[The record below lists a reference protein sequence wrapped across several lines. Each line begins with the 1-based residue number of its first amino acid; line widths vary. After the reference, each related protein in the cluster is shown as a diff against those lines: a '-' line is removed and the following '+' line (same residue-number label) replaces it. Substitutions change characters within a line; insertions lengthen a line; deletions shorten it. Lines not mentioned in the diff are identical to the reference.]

1 MAETT
6 SKLQAQ
12 IKALTNGKVDIM
24 LNADQFKNTTQIL
37 REMSVVWKDMTD
49 IQRAA
54 ALELLGGKRQANIL
68 SSLITNFNTV
78 EDVINT
84 SLNSEGSALA
94 ENEKYLDS
102 IQGKTDQLK
111 NSMQTLWNNALGSDF
126 LKILLDIANGFVKAA
141 DSAGLF
147 NTAIAAFLGYKTFRA
162 KNNSIFDIFKIFEYS
177 KDSGFGLN
185 KNSAIGA
192 IINGSL
198 TNGFSGAAAAA
209 KSFGV
214 GAKLAAVGTNL
225 LNAALTM
232 GISLLAGFV
241 LEKVISGIE
250 KLVTA
255 QKRAK
260 EAAEEALNSYRDT
273 QNTLKEQKSTIDE
286 LSSSYERLSKGVNLN
301 TNENINLTTGSYQ
314 EYLDT
319 CNKIADMYPNLVT
332 GFDAQGNAILS
343 LKGNVDELVQ
353 SYKEAAQASRQK
365 LIADGSDI
373 FSTFKTN
380 YDTETFWGIHKT
392 GIKQQKE
399 LAEDLLEKINSGT
412 DEEIAQYISGI
423 LNLKMSDQEGSISHS
438 DLKDLMESAGI
449 EKFYSGFGI
458 YDTSDVDVN
467 KLKEQTQKIVSFIK
481 SSSNQIKT
489 ETNKVASLMNA
500 YLGEDFDYASL
511 TDRNRS
517 FIDQIVSNLDAEFI
531 DGFDSADALYNW
543 IKTNVVSAFKDKSVV
558 DAINDLSN
566 LQLDFAKGDIN
577 YANYQEQLD
586 KIIGNLQTKL
596 DDDALAQVKLSFG
609 VDEESLE
616 IDKNHIVDILDPAI
630 EDVEDK
636 ISKLSV
642 KDLQIAGELEV
653 PEGVTYSWDELS
665 QKIQEAKVA
674 AMGDFNVSDYSDSI
688 LSITENIG
696 TFQDALDKLNSGEFT
711 MKDYLDLI
719 GDFPDLAKGV
729 DISSKS
735 FKGLTTNL
743 VRAIKSSPKSL
754 IKDLRELRAQ
764 LLETGKST
772 TEIDQLIASIESMP
786 EDALDSMI
794 GKYSTLAD
802 EIISAKEAQNEL
814 KAAMEE
820 NPNEGYETRGEALDY
835 MKKALE
841 RGEIGSESNVWNVAE
856 KWGFTYDSA
865 KLINEN
871 ADALA
876 NFIAVREPWYKQDD
890 DGNYTF
896 EGMENFIKTVQ
907 KAVEEIP
914 ELQELMTWN
923 YDESTGVFNFDFKN
937 TDWDTIVKYLST
949 YADLVGLTSDE
960 WADMLI
966 QIGQYLGINWGS
978 YINELEHLKKIASGD
993 GDNKT
998 KTEQYGSSMQGFLGG
1013 DTSIDLTNRPMVS
1026 KAKMQK
1032 SGWDIGDESY
1042 STLNSQIYTNDD
1054 NTAAITLTPVLPDG
1068 KALTKVGLSK
1078 YAKEILDGADLDTTF
1093 EFEGK
1098 TYAYRDLYLSK
1109 STGENAQ
1116 SNEESHKQALDE
1128 AMKGYDELR
1137 DTLHIS
1143 TTIDEGGLSA
1153 LAEIKELQDAIS
1165 KNADGTVVINEEA
1178 LRNSLNEAGYAEDY
1192 IDAIV
1197 DKMKQIDPNAF
1208 SGLLSDINKALDQET
1223 GTGVDGL
1230 LEIKELQDAIKK
1242 DANTGIT
1249 ILDTDAFTSVLSA
1262 AGYTEDQINDL
1273 IAKIQDYENVVSV
1286 SGNTDPL
1293 GLNNTKQ
1300 NIDELKAS
1308 LSTLGIEY
1316 NQTIGTL
1323 GDHKYDLEIN
1333 VQDLVTTLQ
1342 AKGWTD
1348 EQIKSYCQQ
1357 LSDSVDIEGYNIK
1370 VNGIE
1375 NIDEVIE
1382 TANKV
1387 PDGKETEYT
1396 VTGTG
1401 ESTLDSI
1408 NRKWDSATRNKTTNY
1423 TINETTVK
1431 KTKNSGIGSWIT
1443 GLIKA
1448 DGTAHANGSWG
1459 AAKDETSLVGELG
1472 PELLVRDGRWTT
1484 IGENGAEFTDIKK
1497 GDIIFNHK
1505 QTESLLK
1512 NGYVTGRGKAYAS
1525 GSLYNDGPFNNL
1537 GLDKAVEYTEKM
1549 CRRVASV
1556 FDKLKLDQLAKDA
1569 EEMCRQYEE
1578 LVNGNVD
1585 LRNRPH
1591 LSPSYEHDLAMSG
1604 GYSSFIGSD
1613 GEIYASTSA
1622 ETVTIG
1628 DEKNKYTIDITP
1640 VLENGEVLTSDSL
1653 DEYINNLVTDGST
1666 QDLLDSDKYNLIIRA
1681 VPGEYDEKDWTEFED
1696 ELSKYKDGYLNTIID
1711 MFNIGGEEA
1720 VGSYG
1725 FSSVG
1730 LSGVVKDLQNNGS
1743 YDGKE
1748 VVSAIDST
1756 SDGMRNLDDLINQYV
1771 TDVLNAKSLADD
1783 IGTDLSKTK
1792 YGNIDTNN
1800 RQILDWDEKSV
1811 DKYGDAI
1818 ESWGMKVDDLVG
1830 SYSTLLSSTGE
1841 FDGTDIAF
1849 TPILQTENG
1858 SQLLDSS
1865 TVDKYINGLIDKAS
1879 ENGGQWTSEDL
1890 FKLDTEGLEIDGTI
1904 IKNLLEDIGDNAS
1917 KTSQLL
1923 HYVGDT
1929 GSIANLEGEIE
1940 STSSELVATGENV
1953 NAVQA
1958 KLDKLNAT
1966 NISDKTFTVSTVYQT
1981 IGSGL
1986 EETARTHG
1994 ASGRYTKY
2002 ANGTV
2007 HPNRSAYNNRNFGAN
2022 KTETALVGEL
2032 GPEML
2037 VRDGKWTTI
2046 GDNGAEF
2053 TQIKKGDIIFN
2064 HKQTEELLKNGYV
2077 TSRGKAYADGTAYV
2091 SGGSTFAK
2099 YKFSGNGGY
2108 TKYDVNDKAVDKF
2121 DNAASSISTAADS
2134 ISSSADDISDAADEF
2149 EEVFDWIDI
2158 RLQEIDEELDLLNAQ
2173 LDNTVGYSAQN
2184 SIIDQL
2190 LGVSN
2195 TKMSNLQAGLQ
2206 EYANYASKLLAEIP
2220 AQYQEAAQN
2229 GAIAITEFAGEAD
2242 EATVDAINNYRDWAD
2257 KVADLTKQIEELRT
2271 EIASLAKQKF
2281 DNVSNEYDNV
2291 IKLIEDATDKLDAQV
2306 DLMEDRGYVAAKQY
2320 YESMMENTKQQSAEL
2335 QKEKVALQDVLDQQV
2350 KLGNIKVGSDS
2361 WYEMV
2366 DALYEVDAAIVDC
2379 TANLEEYQNAIN
2391 DIYWD
2396 NFDELINRLD
2406 YLNNETENLIDLMG
2420 NADIVTKPE
2429 GRTYEGGTTKYW
2441 TADDVQWTDEGIAS
2455 LGLYAQQMEIAE
2467 YKSKQYGQ
2475 AIDDL
2480 NKDYADGKYSESE
2493 YLEKLNELTS
2503 AQYDSIESY
2512 YDAQDSI
2519 KKLNETRIDSIKDGI
2534 EKEIDAYSELID
2546 KKKEELDAEKDLYDW
2561 QKTVS
2566 EGQKNIADIQRKLT
2580 ALSTDQSASAIA
2592 KRKKLEQ
2599 ELAEA
2604 KADLEEQ
2611 YYDRSISDR
2620 SDALDKEQ
2628 EDFEN
2633 SKNKE
2638 IEKWEEY
2645 LDNIEQVVA
2654 DSLGIV
2660 QANASGVYDTL
2671 SAKAQEYNLTLS
2683 DAIMTPWKDG
2693 AFAVSDYQ
2701 DTFDTAMSSTWDQLD
2716 SIKMKWQEIIDKMAE
2731 AAAMEIKAQQAQNNR
2746 YGSATYTPP
2755 EPAQPSQPAP
2765 APAQKT
2771 ISVGGQINAGS
2782 ARIYSDSEGHGG
2794 GRQYYRN
2801 DPIYTVLKE
2810 RNGYILVR
2818 HHSESSGY
2826 TGWFKKSDVTALA
2839 KGTKG
2844 LDKSGIVNVDELG
2857 EELVLRA
2864 QNGRLTYM
2872 EKGTGVIPADLTS
2885 NLMEW
2890 GQLDPRDMIEQN
2902 RPSVSVPSEIKN
2914 TEINLSISYGD
2925 MLHIEEFNG
2934 EDPDEIAKIVAK
2946 QFEKHTKDLNNALR
2960 RYSR

>member
-1 MAETT
+1 
-6 SKLQAQ
+6 
-12 IKALTNGKVDIM
+12 
-24 LNADQFKNTTQIL
+24 
-37 REMSVVWKDMTD
+37 
-49 IQRAA
+49 
-54 ALELLGGKRQANIL
+54 
-68 SSLITNFNTV
+68 
-78 EDVINT
+78 
-84 SLNSEGSALA
+84 
-94 ENEKYLDS
+94 
-102 IQGKTDQLK
+102 
-111 NSMQTLWNNALGSDF
+111 MQTLWNNALSSDF
-126 LKILLDIANGFVKAA
+126 LKTLLDIANGFVKAA

-214 GAKLAAVGTNL
+214 GTKLAAAGTTL

-241 LEKVISGIE
+241 FEKVISGIDNFIH
-250 KLVTA
+250 
-255 QKRAK
+255 RAENLK
-260 EAAEEALNSYRDT
+260 QEVEDLTNTYNDAKNVFSENLESLSASSDESKFKTLDEEFRYLAAGV
-273 QNTLKEQKSTIDE
+273 DE
-286 LSSSYERLSKGVNLN
+286 LGNNVSLTADEYSRYKEICDQIVGIHPGLAAGYDSSTQAINNNASALSNLIELQKLEARQNAQEYISDDNLKKIAESKINDYEDAVEEYEKWSGFQLYDKFLRNSGWGNGNQVKYGDKKANATDPEEYVLNKLGISNYDEMKKILSKYAESYNEKTDSYEDVNHIAFF
-301 TNENINLTTGSYQ
+301 TDYA
-314 EYLDT
+314 D
-319 CNKIADMYPNLVT
+319 KIADAAKEFPSALQDVINKYKSAKKAVESAQEGLVDSLLQVPASMEEYDGLSDGSKSFVTEWIKNNSAFKIDENTTKKQVLEYKAQIRDFINSISSGDYTTTTSSGTKITASDILDEIFSIDTSSVNWDKYKQQIQELVDMLWNAIGGENNTLGFKNKDALLITLGFNFEVSNDNEQQMVKRYAEIKGITEDDAKKYFDSLPATTVQRLIQVDWNTVDSNNVDDVVNGASAAGTILSVKTYSALSDDVDSFNEVQKQTSEIVADNTEVTQEYKDSLTELGISETDLAACFDDNNSLVVKNARLLNNLVKNSRSNVAQNVKLAKSQAMLKYRELYNQIKALT
-332 GFDAQGNAILS
+332 GGQKVTNQATLNQINSLYKEMGVLQKTITQYNMLEQELLGAANAYEKFTQAQEADSSTDYISSAEDMVLALGKAFNTAELGSETAKTSIAGLVPESVYQDLDTVDDKMAAIYDYFKNGKLSQYFTLEFDEDGSITSAEMKLGNLRKFIEDGMVDNNVFSGEDWQHFDFSDSFLAELDELPEKADKMQYFADKMGVTKEVAFAFIKSLEDHDIEW
-343 LKGNVDELVQ
+343 LKGDYSSLFDSLMPESLENDIYKNTSALSELEVKLANGEITAEE
-353 SYKEAAQASRQK
+353 YQK
-365 LIADGSDI
+365 SLYGLDG
-373 FSTFKTN
+373 
-380 YDTETFWGIHKT
+380 
-392 GIKQQKE
+392 Q
-399 LAEDLLEKINSGT
+399 LNSGT
-412 DEEIAQYISGI
+412 ISQEEYNAAVADLDQKLANGTITSQQYTEAIKGLSGVQDENSQKARDNAVAWAEA
-423 LNLKMSDQEGSISHS
+423 NDKVNEA
-438 DLKDLMESAGI
+438 KDKVETLTDEL
-449 EKFYSGFGI
+449 
-458 YDTSDVDVN
+458 N
-467 KLKEQTQKIVSFIK
+467 KLKESGASEDEI
-481 SSSNQIKT
+481 QIKT
-489 ETNKVASLMNA
+489 DQLKVAS
-500 YLGEDFDYASL
+500 
-511 TDRNRS
+511 
-517 FIDQIVSNLDAEFI
+517 AEL
-531 DGFDSADALYNW
+531 SEALKQKY
-543 IKTNVVSAFKDKSVV
+543 
-558 DAINDLSN
+558 N
-566 LQLDFAKGDIN
+566 LQEPTEVTIHAALDDI
-577 YANYQEQLD
+577 QEQMDQWKADNAEL
-586 KIIGNLQTKL
+586 T
-596 DDDALAQVKLSFG
+596 
-609 VDEESLE
+609 
-616 IDKNHIVDILDPAI
+616 VDILPKLVQDENGKWTIPADIEATLDENSKANIQKYINLLNDQHTITVLADDDPNDSTKELDNVKTAA
-630 EDVEDK
+630 EAAKKAVEDIPNPQIDTSSA
-636 ISKLSV
+636 ISAINKL
-642 KDLQIAGELEV
+642 QTAI
-653 PEGVTYSWDELS
+653 
-665 QKIQEAKVA
+665 
-674 AMGDFNVSDYSDSI
+674 N
-688 LSITENIG
+688 NIKG
-696 TFQDALDKLNSGEFT
+696 TT
-711 MKDYLDLI
+711 
-719 GDFPDLAKGV
+719 V
-729 DISSKS
+729 DIYEN
-735 FKGLTTNL
+735 TH
-743 VRAIKSSPKSL
+743 
-754 IKDLRELRAQ
+754 
-764 LLETGKST
+764 KST
-772 TEIDQLIASIESMP
+772 T
-786 EDALDSMI
+786 
-794 GKYSTLAD
+794 YSYGT
-802 EIISAKEAQNEL
+802 
-814 KAAMEE
+814 KANGTTS
-820 NPNEGYETRGEALDY
+820 NP
-835 MKKALE
+835 
-841 RGEIGSESNVWNVAE
+841 WN
-856 KWGFTYDSA
+856 
-865 KLINEN
+865 
-871 ADALA
+871 
-876 NFIAVREPWYKQDD
+876 PWS
-890 DGNYTF
+890 
-896 EGMENFIKTVQ
+896 
-907 KAVEEIP
+907 
-914 ELQELMTWN
+914 WH
-923 YDESTGVFNFDFKN
+923 FN
-937 TDWDTIVKYLST
+937 
-949 YADLVGLTSDE
+949 G
-960 WADMLI
+960 
-966 QIGQYLGINWGS
+966 
-978 YINELEHLKKIASGD
+978 
-993 GDNKT
+993 
-998 KTEQYGSSMQGFLGG
+998 
-1013 DTSIDLTNRPMVS
+1013 
-1026 KAKMQK
+1026 
-1032 SGWDIGDESY
+1032 
-1042 STLNSQIYTNDD
+1042 
-1054 NTAAITLTPVLPDG
+1054 
-1068 KALTKVGLSK
+1068 
-1078 YAKEILDGADLDTTF
+1078 
-1093 EFEGK
+1093 
-1098 TYAYRDLYLSK
+1098 
-1109 STGENAQ
+1109 
-1116 SNEESHKQALDE
+1116 
-1128 AMKGYDELR
+1128 
-1137 DTLHIS
+1137 
-1143 TTIDEGGLSA
+1143 
-1153 LAEIKELQDAIS
+1153 
-1165 KNADGTVVINEEA
+1165 
-1178 LRNSLNEAGYAEDY
+1178 
-1192 IDAIV
+1192 
-1197 DKMKQIDPNAF
+1197 
-1208 SGLLSDINKALDQET
+1208 
-1223 GTGVDGL
+1223 
-1230 LEIKELQDAIKK
+1230 
-1242 DANTGIT
+1242 
-1249 ILDTDAFTSVLSA
+1249 TSV
-1262 AGYTEDQINDL
+1262 N
-1273 IAKIQDYENVVSV
+1273 
-1286 SGNTDPL
+1286 
-1293 GLNNTKQ
+1293 
-1300 NIDELKAS
+1300 
-1308 LSTLGIEY
+1308 
-1316 NQTIGTL
+1316 
-1323 GDHKYDLEIN
+1323 
-1333 VQDLVTTLQ
+1333 
-1342 AKGWTD
+1342 
-1348 EQIKSYCQQ
+1348 
-1357 LSDSVDIEGYNIK
+1357 
-1370 VNGIE
+1370 
-1375 NIDEVIE
+1375 
-1382 TANKV
+1382 
-1387 PDGKETEYT
+1387 
-1396 VTGTG
+1396 
-1401 ESTLDSI
+1401 
-1408 NRKWDSATRNKTTNY
+1408 
-1423 TINETTVK
+1423 
-1431 KTKNSGIGSWIT
+1431 
-1443 GLIKA
+1443 
-1448 DGTAHANGSWG
+1448 GTAHANGSWG

-1505 QTESLLK
+1505 QTESLFK
-1512 NGYVTGRGKAYAS
+1512 NGYVTSRGKAYAS
-1525 GSLYNDGPFNNL
+1525 GSLYNNGPFNNL

-1549 CRRVASV
+1549 CRQVASV

-1681 VPGEYDEKDWTEFED
+1681 VPGEYDEKDWTGFED

-1748 VVSAIDST
+1748 VASAIDST

-1792 YGNIDTNN
+1792 YGNVDTDN
-1800 RQILDWDEKSV
+1800 RQILNWDEKSV

-1858 SQLLDSS
+1858 PQLLDSS

-2002 ANGTV
+2002 ANGTAHV
-2007 HPNRSAYNNRNFGAN
+2007 NGNWGLQTNEHH
-2022 KTETALVGEL
+2022 ALVGEL
-2032 GPEML
+2032 GPEL
-2037 VRDGKWTTI
+2037 IVDPSTGKYYTV
-2046 GDNGAEF
+2046 GDNGAEMVEL
-2053 TQIKKGDIIFN
+2053 KKGSIIFN
-2064 HKQTEELLKNGYV
+2064 HKQTEGLLKNGYV
-2077 TSRGKAYADGTAYV
+2077 TSRGKMLGGNSYAEGNAHVTIWPNGSSKQQWNGTGY
-2091 SGGSTFAK
+2091 SGPSDST
-2099 YKFSGNGGY
+2099 Y
-2108 TKYDVNDKAVDKF
+2108 
-2121 DNAASSISTAADS
+2121 SISNSLSNAADS
-2134 ISSSADDISDAADEF
+2134 LSDAAEDLSDATDEF
-2149 EEVFDWIDI
+2149 EEVFDWIEV
-2158 RLQEIDEELDLLNAQ
+2158 RLQKIDETIDLLNAQ

-2220 AQYQEAAQN
+2220 AQYQEAAQD

-2467 YKSKQYGQ
+2467 YKAKQYGQ